1 MSWLIQTLWSSIGK
15 KLMMAVTGLC
25 FCIFLVGHLAGN
37 LTIYAGKDA
46 FDAYAEGLHALG
58 PLLTLIELGLLIF
71 AIIHITTGLTLFYQN
86 LRARPTRNKVTKRG
100 GGRTIASATMPY
112 TGILLLMFVVM
123 HLINFSFVDKSE
135 TTIAQI
141 VSQKFENPIYVLIY
155 VATMIIVAFHVRHG
169 FWSAFQTLGANHPK
183 YMTTLMALSIILGLV
198 VGFGFGMLPLYIS
211 LFS

>member
-1 MSWLIQTLWSSIGK
+1 
-15 KLMMAVTGLC
+15 
-25 FCIFLVGHLAGN
+25 
-37 LTIYAGKDA
+37 
-46 FDAYAEGLHALG
+46 
-58 PLLTLIELGLLIF
+58 
-71 AIIHITTGLTLFYQN
+71 
-86 LRARPTRNKVTKRG
+86 
-100 GGRTIASATMPY
+100 
-112 TGILLLMFVVM
+112 MFVVM